1 VLGDEGGEEEG
12 EVGAGEGDVEGREGG
27 RAEQVLGEDGSGQEE
42 EKADIRI
49 RREGRERVG

>member
-1 VLGDEGGEEEG
+1 MLGDEGGEEEG

-42 EKADIRI
+42 ERADIRM
-49 RREGRERVG
+49 RRERKERVG